1 MHSLSSRD
9 TTTTYSR
16 EKPDEVSS
24 MDDGY
29 PLQFG
34 RDETLSLFHALGKFL
49 HNKRETESA
58 MALGM
63 FCEKWLVILSCICL
77 NV

>member
-1 MHSLSSRD
+1 VHSLSLRD
-9 TTTTYSR
+9 TTATYLR

-24 MDDGY
+24 MDDGF

-49 HNKRETESA
+49 HNKRDTENA

-63 FCEKWLVILSCICL
+63 F
-77 NV
+77 